1 MKMIAS
7 NLRRGLVAV
16 LAVAA
21 AGMMLTACLKNNDTN
36 TPPTPVA
43 GLMAFNLA
51 PDQPAVSVTL
61 SGSNLTQTPL
71 GYTSYTG
78 AYQSIYTGSRAVES
92 FASQGSGALA
102 STNYNFEE
110 NKYYSL
116 FVVGFNNTYRN
127 VIAADKFDSLSTAQ
141 GNAYIRYINAIAD
154 TVGQPAVTITAGSN
168 GVVSENASFASVSE
182 FKAVSPGSVSIAVKN
197 GMAVDAGRTIS
208 VEQNKVYTILL
219 TGVPGATDDTK
230 KVQIRFI
237 ENGTL
242 SAANGG

>member
-1 MKMIAS
+1 MIAF

-21 AGMMLTACLKNNDTN
+21 AGMLLTACLKNNDTN
-36 TPPTPVA
+36 TPQTPVA

-51 PDQPAVSVTL
+51 PDQPAVTVTL
-61 SGSNLTQTPL
+61 SGNSLTQTPL

-78 AYQSIYTGSRAVES
+78 TYQSIYTGNRAVES
-92 FASQGSGALA
+92 FASQGSGSLA
-102 STNYNFEE
+102 STSYNFEE

-127 VIAADKFDSLSTAQ
+127 VIATDNFDSLTTSQ

-154 TVGQPAVTITAGSN
+154 TVSQPAVTITAGGS
-168 GVVSENASFASVSE
+168 GVVNENAPFASVSE
-182 FKAVSPGSVSIAVKN
+182 FKAVSPGSVSIAIKN
-197 GMAVDAGRTIS
+197 GTAIDTSRTIS

-242 SAANGG
+242 STTNGG